1 VSPVQAA
8 SGIVRRVTSRLPHV
22 ATAPAAFAALVVA
35 CAAGFLVDTGR
46 LPLWALAFV
55 VLCAAAGVAG
65 LARVVAASEHAEPV
79 WWARFEADFRAYAA
93 ESPFPA

>member
-1 VSPVQAA
+1 M
-8 SGIVRRVTSRLPHV
+8 VRRVTSHLPHA
-22 ATAPAAFAALVVA
+22 ATAPVAFAALVAA

-55 VLCAAAGVAG
+55 VLCAVAGVAG
-65 LARVVAASEHAEPV
+65 LARVIAASEDAEPV

-93 ESPFPA
+93 RT